1 MKSRPHLPGLTPRTI
16 AALLGYDP
24 IFNSVPTDRAR
35 ERLIAHFDLGATQ
48 PEFALGYH
56 FDIVLRGPEA
66 TPANS

>member
-1 MKSRPHLPGLTPRTI
+1 MLERLITQMYFPGDP
-16 AALLGYDP
+16 LLGYDP

-35 ERLIAHFDLGATQ
+35 ERMIAHFDLEETR

-66 TPANS
+66 TPENR